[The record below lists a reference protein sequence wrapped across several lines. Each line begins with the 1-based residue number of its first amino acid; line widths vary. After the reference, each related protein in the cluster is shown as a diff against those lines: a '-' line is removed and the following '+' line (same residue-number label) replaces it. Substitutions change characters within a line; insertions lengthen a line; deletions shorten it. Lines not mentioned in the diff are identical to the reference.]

1 MLASQALAE
10 QTIDPATARRLWARV
25 DQMVTNDAPV
35 MATVNGKIDN
45 LVSTRL
51 GNFQS
56 NPQLG
61 PLLDQ
66 MWVH

>member
-1 MLASQALAE
+1 
-10 QTIDPATARRLWARV
+10 
-25 DQMVTNDAPV
+25 
-35 MATVNGKIDN
+35 VNGKIDN